1 MDRGTAIALTLAV
14 GAGFAMQAP
23 INAALGRDI
32 GPIPAATVSFAAG
45 TVMLFVIAL
54 IFGGGFGRIGA
65 HPVWWHYLA
74 GGLLGAATVAVTLQT
89 VSTL

>member
-23 INAALGRDI
+23 INSALGRDI

-45 TVMLFVIAL
+45 TVAL
-54 IFGGGFGRIGA
+54 VVVALTVRRRLRPHRRSTPSGGTTS
-65 HPVWWHYLA
+65 P
-74 GGLLGAATVAVTLQT
+74 AACSAPP
-89 VSTL
+89 SSA